1 MNTSSDNHWS
11 INISKATIMDK
22 VNYTQSDLAD
32 IGHKCYMPNYK
43 PRNIVFVNGKG
54 SVLKD
59 YSGKEYIDLG
69 SGIGVNCLGHQD
81 SEIVEALTSQASKLW
96 HTSNIYFSEPPIQL
110 AQELVEKTF
119 ADQVFFCNSGAEANE
134 AAIKLARKFSSE
146 TYPPEKRTIISFE
159 GSFHGRTLATV
170 TATAQPK
177 YHAGFEPLPGGFR
190 YCSFNDVAGLQS
202 QFDDDVCAVLVE
214 PIQGEGGVVPID
226 NEFLTEIRRLCDEHN
241 ALLILDEIQC
251 GMGRTGKLL
260 AYEWCDGIKPDI
272 VTLAKALGAGM
283 PIGAMLATGQ
293 ISESLAYGSH
303 GSTFGGNPISC
314 SVARVV
320 LRRVTD
326 PEFQNAVTEKGR
338 YMRKC
343 LNQIND
349 ELNLFSE
356 IRGRGLMIGAV
367 FKEEFSNVASD
378 AIDQCLEEGVL
389 VLQAGPNVLRFLP
402 AMTISTEELSEAF
415 NRIGSALRQIGQS
428 ARQ

>member
-1 MNTSSDNHWS
+1 
-11 INISKATIMDK
+11 MDK
-22 VNYTQSDLAD
+22 VQYTQGDWAS
-32 IGHKCYMPNYK
+32 IGHKYYMPNYK
-43 PRNIVFVNGKG
+43 PRNIVFVNGTG
-54 SVLKD
+54 SILKD
-59 YSGKEYIDLG
+59 YSGKEYIDLA
-69 SGIGVNCLGHQD
+69 SGIGVNCLGHKD
-81 SEIVEALTSQASKLW
+81 SEIVEALTLQASKLW

-110 AQELVEKTF
+110 AQELVEQTF

-146 TYPPEKRTIISFE
+146 TYPPEKRTIITFE

-190 YCSFNDVAGLQS
+190 YCSFNDFESLQS

-214 PIQGEGGVVPID
+214 PIQGEGGVVPIS

-260 AYEWCDGIKPDI
+260 AYEWCDGINPDI

-283 PIGAMLATGQ
+283 PIGATLATRQ
-293 ISESLAYGSH
+293 ISRSLGYGSH
-303 GSTFGGNPISC
+303 GSTFGGNPMSC

-326 PEFQNAVTEKGR
+326 PEFQNGVTKKGQ
-338 YMRKC
+338 YMRNC
-343 LNQIND
+343 LDQIND

-356 IRGRGLMIGAV
+356 VRGRGMMIGAV
-367 FKEEFSNVASD
+367 LKEDYSNIASNV
-378 AIDQCLEEGVL
+378 IDKCLEEGVL
-389 VLQAGPNVLRFLP
+389 ILQAGPNVLRFLP
-402 AMTISTEELSEAF
+402 ALTISTEELSEAF
-415 NRIGSALRQIGQS
+415 DRIRSALQQIG
-428 ARQ
+428 

>member
-1 MNTSSDNHWS
+1 
-11 INISKATIMDK
+11 MDK
-22 VNYTQSDLAD
+22 VQYTQGDWAS
-32 IGHKCYMPNYK
+32 IGHKYYMPNYK
-43 PRNIVFVNGKG
+43 PRNIVFVNGTG
-54 SVLKD
+54 SILKD
-59 YSGKEYIDLG
+59 YSGKEYIDLA
-69 SGIGVNCLGHQD
+69 SGIGVNCLGHKD
-81 SEIVEALTSQASKLW
+81 SEIVEALTLQASKLW

-110 AQELVEKTF
+110 AQELVEQTF

-146 TYPPEKRTIISFE
+146 TYPPEKRTIITFE

-190 YCSFNDVAGLQS
+190 YCSFNDFESLQS

-214 PIQGEGGVVPID
+214 PIQGEGGVVPIS

-283 PIGAMLATGQ
+283 PIGATLATRQ
-293 ISESLAYGSH
+293 ISKSLGYGSH
-303 GSTFGGNPISC
+303 GSTFGGNPMSC

-326 PEFQNAVTEKGR
+326 PEFQNGVTKKGQ

-343 LNQIND
+343 LDQIND

-356 IRGRGLMIGAV
+356 IRGCGMMIGAV
-367 FKEEFSNVASD
+367 LKEDYSNIASNV
-378 AIDQCLEEGVL
+378 IDKCLEEGVL
-389 VLQAGPNVLRFLP
+389 ILQAGPNVLRFLP
-402 AMTISTEELSEAF
+402 ALTISTEELSEAF
-415 NRIGSALRQIGQS
+415 DRIRSALQQIG
-428 ARQ
+428 

>member
-1 MNTSSDNHWS
+1 
-11 INISKATIMDK
+11 MDK
-22 VNYTQSDLAD
+22 VQYTQGDWAS
-32 IGHKCYMPNYK
+32 IGHKYYMPNYK
-43 PRNIVFVNGKG
+43 PRNIVFVNGTG
-54 SVLKD
+54 SILKD
-59 YSGKEYIDLG
+59 YSGKEYIDLA
-69 SGIGVNCLGHQD
+69 SGIGVNCLGHKD
-81 SEIVEALTSQASKLW
+81 SEIVEALTLQASKLW

-110 AQELVEKTF
+110 AQELVEQTF

-146 TYPPEKRTIISFE
+146 TYPPEKRTIITFE

-190 YCSFNDVAGLQS
+190 YCSFNDFESLQS

-214 PIQGEGGVVPID
+214 PIQGEGGVVPIS

-283 PIGAMLATGQ
+283 PIGATLATRQ
-293 ISESLAYGSH
+293 ISKSLAYGSH
-303 GSTFGGNPISC
+303 GSTFGGNPMSC

-326 PEFQNAVTEKGR
+326 PEFQNGVTKKGK

-343 LNQIND
+343 LDQIND

-356 IRGRGLMIGAV
+356 IRGRGMMIGAV
-367 FKEEFSNVASD
+367 LKEDYSNIASNV
-378 AIDQCLEEGVL
+378 IDKCLEEGVL
-389 VLQAGPNVLRFLP
+389 ILQAGPNVLRFLP
-402 AMTISTEELSEAF
+402 ALTISTEELSEAF
-415 NRIGSALRQIGQS
+415 DRIRSALQQIG
-428 ARQ
+428 

>member
-1 MNTSSDNHWS
+1 
-11 INISKATIMDK
+11 MDK
-22 VNYTQSDLAD
+22 VQYTQGDLAR
-32 IGHKCYMPNYK
+32 IGHKYYMPNYK
-43 PRNIVFVNGKG
+43 PRNIVFVNGTG
-54 SVLKD
+54 SILKD
-59 YSGKEYIDLG
+59 YSGKEYIDLA
-69 SGIGVNCLGHQD
+69 SGIGVNCLGHKD
-81 SEIVEALTSQASKLW
+81 PEIVEALTLQASKLW

-110 AQELVEKTF
+110 AQELVEQTF

-146 TYPPEKRTIISFE
+146 TYPPEKRTIITFE

-190 YCSFNDVAGLQS
+190 YCSFNDFESLQS

-214 PIQGEGGVVPID
+214 PIQGEGGVVPIS

-283 PIGAMLATGQ
+283 PIGATLATRQ
-293 ISESLAYGSH
+293 ISKSLGYGSH
-303 GSTFGGNPISC
+303 GSTFGGNPMSC

-326 PEFQNAVTEKGR
+326 PEFQNGVTKKGQ
-338 YMRKC
+338 YMRNC
-343 LNQIND
+343 LDQIND

-356 IRGRGLMIGAV
+356 IRGRGMMIGAV
-367 FKEEFSNVASD
+367 LKEDYSNIASNV
-378 AIDQCLEEGVL
+378 IDKCLEEGVL
-389 VLQAGPNVLRFLP
+389 ILQAGPNVLRFLP
-402 AMTISTEELSEAF
+402 ALTISTEELSEAF
-415 NRIGSALRQIGQS
+415 DRIRSALQQIG
-428 ARQ
+428 

>member
-1 MNTSSDNHWS
+1 
-11 INISKATIMDK
+11 MDR
-22 VNYTQSDLAD
+22 VNYTQSDLAN
-32 IGHKCYMPNYK
+32 IGHKYYMPNYK
-43 PRNIVFVNGKG
+43 PRSIVFVNGTG

-69 SGIGVNCLGHQD
+69 SGIGVNCLGHKD
-81 SEIVEALTSQASKLW
+81 PEIVEALTLQASKLW

-110 AQELVEKTF
+110 AQELVEQTF

-146 TYPPEKRTIISFE
+146 THPPEKRTIITFE

-190 YCSFNDVAGLQS
+190 YCSFNDFESLQS

-214 PIQGEGGVVPID
+214 PIQGEGGVVPIN
-226 NEFLTEIRRLCDEHN
+226 NEFLTEIRKLCDEHN

-260 AYEWCDGIKPDI
+260 AYEWCDGVKPDI

-283 PIGAMLATGQ
+283 PIGAVLATGQ
-293 ISESLAYGSH
+293 ISKSLAYGSH
-303 GSTFGGNPISC
+303 GSTFGGNPMSC

-326 PEFQNAVTEKGR
+326 PEFQNGVTEKGQ

-356 IRGRGLMIGAV
+356 IRGRGMMVGAV
-367 FKEEFSNVASD
+367 LKEEFSNIASNVMD
-378 AIDQCLEEGVL
+378 KCLEEGVL
-389 VLQAGPNVLRFLP
+389 ILQAGPNVLRFLP
-402 AMTISTEELSEAF
+402 ALTISTGELSEAF
-415 NRIGSALRQIGQS
+415 DRIRSALRQIG
-428 ARQ
+428 